1 MCSQLKKISFFIQS
15 DSKVFIEMNKSFMLS
30 YIYYFLI
37 LDILKML
44 LTKQQRIDIIMMA
57 GSRREIARTV
67 NMEPT

>member
-1 MCSQLKKISFFIQS
+1 
-15 DSKVFIEMNKSFMLS
+15 MNKSFMLS